1 MVFCLNFSGK
11 KKRSNQ
17 RTLEDLNNLLEM
29 YEHESNEDRSL
40 ESNEQYEDIDRK
52 ISRLE
57 LLQRIV
63 DDLLRKTH

>member
-1 MVFCLNFSGK
+1 
-11 KKRSNQ
+11 
-17 RTLEDLNNLLEM
+17 M
-29 YEHESNEDRSL
+29 YEHESNEDASL
-40 ESNEQYEDIDRK
+40 ESSEYEDVDRK